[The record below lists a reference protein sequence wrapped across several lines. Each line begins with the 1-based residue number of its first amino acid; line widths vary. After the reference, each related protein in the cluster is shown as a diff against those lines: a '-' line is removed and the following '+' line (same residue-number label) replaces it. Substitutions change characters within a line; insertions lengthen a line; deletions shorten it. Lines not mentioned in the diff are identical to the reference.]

1 MHAHACAHTPAPSN
15 KRLSPQRMVKNVAYD
30 RKVSWT
36 SPLYSNQNQQK
47 SHACPVVS
55 ARQSGFH
62 VSPAPAPCEH
72 IFALGFLCP
81 EVSGVQADSQC
92 LPHSGSVC
100 KVQRGAEP
108 PYPPARLIAAV
119 SWGSWAVDLTK
130 PFSPQVSGE
139 SNGKLNVHSTQCQQ
153 KLNKVLQVR
162 ASQGSHLHLITG
174 MS

>member
-1 MHAHACAHTPAPSN
+1 MHTHACAHTRAPSN
-15 KRLSPQRMVKNVAYD
+15 KRLSPRRMVKNVAYD
-30 RKVSWT
+30 KKVSWT

-47 SHACPVVS
+47 TLWFQPGKVGSMS
-55 ARQSGFH
+55 AQ
-62 VSPAPAPCEH
+62 PQPQH
-72 IFALGFLCP
+72 ISVLGFLCP

-130 PFSPQVSGE
+130 PFSPQVSGG